1 MLSSDPAP
9 QNDDLVLA
17 HHDYGDGP
25 PLLLLHNAYHS
36 HKSWRPQLKA
46 FSDGFRV
53 ITVDLPGHG
62 ASRGVGGPL
71 QLANMAARVLALME
85 HLALER
91 ALLLGD
97 GLGGLVAQV
106 MAAAYP
112 EQVNGVVL
120 VNAPHQPPA
129 AAQIGWLDTLRA
141 RAQLRGL
148 RLPPG
153 VDPLTAWDAGL
164 RRSVPRPLADF
175 LRESLADFP
184 ADSPYT
190 QALSQLLRGYDLS
203 AALPDI
209 QCLTLVLVGEH
220 LPQVHG
226 LARATQEAVRGAF
239 YGVVLGAGAVP
250 HWENPTLFTGI
261 TREFLSGAADL
272 SA

>member
-1 MLSSDPAP
+1 MP
-9 QNDDLVLA
+9 DLDATSHNASGVLA

-36 HKSWRPQLKA
+36 HKSWRPQINA
-46 FSDGFRV
+46 YSDGFRV

-62 ASRGVGGPL
+62 ASRGGGGPL
-71 QLANMAARVLALME
+71 SLANMAARVLALME

-91 ALLLGD
+91 ALLMGD

-112 EQVNGVVL
+112 DQVNGIVL
-120 VNAPHQPPA
+120 VNAPHQSLA
-129 AAQIGWLDTLRA
+129 TAQVGWLDALRA
-141 RAQLRGL
+141 RAQVRGL

-153 VDPLTAWDAGL
+153 VDSLTAWDAGL
-164 RRSVPRPLADF
+164 RRSAPRPLADF
-175 LRESLADFP
+175 LRESLVDFP
-184 ADSPYT
+184 ANSPYT
-190 QALSQLLRGYDLS
+190 QALGHLMRSYDLS

-220 LPQVHG
+220 HTQVHR

-250 HWENPTLFTGI
+250 HWENAPLFTGI
-261 TREFLSGAADL
+261 TREFLNGAADL